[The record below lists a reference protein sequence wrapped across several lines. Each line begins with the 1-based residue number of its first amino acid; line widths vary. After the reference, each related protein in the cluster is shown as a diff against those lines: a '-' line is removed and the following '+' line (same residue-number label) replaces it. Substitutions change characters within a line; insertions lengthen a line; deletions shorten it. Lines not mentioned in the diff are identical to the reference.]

1 LNRQQSRQSSKAM
14 KKRFSKMSVAEFENT
29 INNIIFRAQEEVME
43 VYREALHER
52 FGFGPGRMERLMVG
66 VMKRLEAR
74 E

>member
-1 LNRQQSRQSSKAM
+1 
-14 KKRFSKMSVAEFENT
+14 MSVAEFENT